1 MSKGPVDAGFAVH
14 SVVLSFPMRGRLGQ
28 ARGMRL
34 LRVFLG
40 WLRAGLDLVL
50 PDRCA
55 GCRSADEDEPVRHGL
70 CASCHDELSALEQ
83 VRGQVSDVPTVS
95 LGSYAG
101 LLRQA
106 LLAYKERR
114 RIALR
119 HDLGPRLAA
128 LVGAIDHVS
137 AGRRVV
143 LVPVVSSAAS
153 SRSRG
158 HHPVAA
164 LAAIAANTLRR
175 QGYPVSV
182 LNCLRYTRRVAD
194 QSELT
199 AAARRAN
206 LAGAFAVRRRH
217 AARLPGLDVVVID
230 DIVTTG
236 ATAAEAIRA
245 IEAAGG
251 FVVGVVALANTARHG
266 AAHMASNGAAGGL
279 S

>member
-1 MSKGPVDAGFAVH
+1 
-14 SVVLSFPMRGRLGQ
+14 MR
-28 ARGMRL
+28 M

-40 WLRAGLDLVL
+40 WLRAGLDLLL

-55 GCRSADEDEPVRHGL
+55 GCRSADVDEPVRHGL
-70 CASCHDELSALEQ
+70 CASCHDELSGLEEVQ
-83 VRGQVSDVPTVS
+83 GSVGDVPAVS

-101 LLRQA
+101 LLRQV

-114 RIALR
+114 RVALR
-119 HDLGPRLAA
+119 HDLGPRLAE
-128 LVGAIDHVS
+128 LVGAIEHVS
-137 AGRRVV
+137 AGRRAV
-143 LVPVVSSAAS
+143 LVPVASSAAS

-158 HHPVAA
+158 HHPVGA
-164 LAAIAANTLRR
+164 LTAIAANTLQR

-182 LNCLRYTRRVAD
+182 LDCLRHTRRVAD

-206 LAGAFAVRRRH
+206 LAGAFMVRKRY
-217 AARLPGLDVVVID
+217 AARLSGLDVVVID

-236 ATAAEAIRA
+236 ATAAEAVRA

-251 FVVGVVALANTARHG
+251 FVVGIVALASTPRHH
-266 AAHMASNGAAGGL
+266 AAHMSSTGVAGGL